1 MMTRHSQA
9 VAAETLS
16 RASVGKK
23 PWKEKNMRATNA
35 NGKPKVPP
43 ILYRP

>member
-1 MMTRHSQA
+1 MTRHGQA

-16 RASVGKK
+16 RARVGKK
-23 PWKEKNMRATNA
+23 SWKEKNMRATNT
-35 NGKPKVPP
+35 NGKPKVLP